1 MDHTHNKQPS
11 SANDVH
17 QDIVAWWQHYCLLST
32 MPMVRCQIAWL
43 ESVTEAMQLEAELFQ
58 AIAKS
63 SEKLTLCLTDD
74 NESCSAKE
82 LTEHYQEMVK
92 TLTDANLERFAKV
105 SQLSHEFRRSL
116 WEEI

>member
-1 MDHTHNKQPS
+1 MDHSNKKQPVS
-11 SANDVH
+11 ITDTN
-17 QDIVAWWQHYCLLST
+17 QDIVTWWHHYCLLST
-32 MPMVRCQIAWL
+32 MPIVRCQIAWL
-43 ESVTEAMQLEAELFQ
+43 ENVTQAMQLEAELFQ

-63 SEKLTLCLTDD
+63 SEKLTLCMTD
-74 NESCSAKE
+74 NKKNGNAKE